1 MNTKRKGFIVIEIVI
16 ISIITVVLGAVIFF
30 MNSDADS
37 SAQASRI
44 ISNFRNMKTAAV
56 AWQQDNH
63 GHIRQGS
70 HNRHEILKYL
80 KSRTPLKL
88 ADDSGEQGSYM
99 LRLTDDGKSL
109 YIGYELDDNNGI
121 KRKLT
126 AKAEAAELLGSDMK
140 SMYNND
146 SQVWMQV
153 LSTEG

>member
-16 ISIITVVLGAVIFF
+16 ISVITVVLGAVIFF

-44 ISNFRNMKTAAV
+44 INNFRHMKTAAA
-56 AWQQDNH
+56 AWQNDN

-126 AKAEAAELLGSDMK
+126 AKAESAELLGSDMK

>member
-16 ISIITVVLGAVIFF
+16 ISVITIVLGGVLFF
-30 MNSDADS
+30 MNNDAAS

-44 ISNFRNMKTAAV
+44 INNFRNMKTAAA

-70 HNRHEILKYL
+70 HNRQEILKYL
-80 KSRTPLKL
+80 KSRTPIKL
-88 ADDSGEQGSYM
+88 AEDNTEEGSYM

-109 YIGYELDDNNGI
+109 YIGYELTDNKGI

-126 AKAEAAELLGSDMK
+126 AKAEAANLLGSDMK
-140 SMYNND
+140 STYNND